1 MATTLVLVGGGKMGG
16 AMLAGWL
23 DRGMARQDITVI
35 EPSGEAAAALEESHG
50 VAVLAA
56 PAALDADLRP
66 DVVVFAVKPQNLDE
80 VAPAYGRFA
89 GGSTVFL
96 SIAAGKTI
104 AGIQGALGAEAPIVR
119 CMPNT
124 PAQVNRGITV
134 ACANPLVGD
143 DQRRLCQDLLEAVGE
158 AAWVGDESLLDAVT
172 AVSGSGPAYA
182 FLLAECMAR
191 AGVEAGLPEELS
203 GRLARA
209 TVAGAGELL
218 RQSSEAPAI
227 LRQNVTSPGGTT
239 AAALEVLMA
248 KDGVQSLMTRAIA
261 AATRRSRELAG

>member
-1 MATTLVLVGGGKMGG
+1 MATTLILVGGGKMGG

-23 DRGMARQDITVI
+23 DRGMGREGITVV
-35 EPSGEAAAALEESHG
+35 EPNGETAAALRESHG
-50 VAVLAA
+50 VAVLATS
-56 PAALDADLRP
+56 AALAADIRP

-80 VAPAYGRFA
+80 AAPAYRRFA
-89 GGSTVFL
+89 GQATVFL

-104 AGIQGALGAEAPIVR
+104 AGIQGALGADAPIVR

-124 PAQVNRGITV
+124 PAQVGRGITV
-134 ACANPLVGD
+134 ACANRLVGD

-158 AAWVGDESLLDAVT
+158 AAWVEDESLLDAVT
-172 AVSGSGPAYA
+172 AVSGSGPAYV

-203 GRLARA
+203 GRLAGA

-218 RQSSEAPAI
+218 RQSSEAPAV

-248 KDGVQSLMTRAIA
+248 EDGVQPLMTRAIA